1 MKLMKVIAAGL
12 LVMIAAGVIL
22 TACECCKGETG
33 RRPVGTEKSR
43 RYGRK
48 EASVS
53 PAFNVSNFRSFP
65 WFWNLRSTFSECAPP
80 DPAGC

>member
-22 TACECCKGETG
+22 TACDCFRPDHAPDRGGETG

-48 EASVS
+48 KLLY
-53 PAFNVSNFRSFP
+53 
-65 WFWNLRSTFSECAPP
+65 LRLLM
-80 DPAGC
+80 